1 MFGCFQED
9 ASNLP
14 AEVLPDSKPA
24 KDLPAEVDWRNEGV
38 ITDVKNQ
45 GPITIKIII
54 NLLIYLLMIN
64 YALW

>member
-1 MFGCFQED
+1 MFGCLQED

-24 KDLPAEVDWRNEGV
+24 EVDWRNEGV

-45 GPITIKIII
+45 APITIKIII

-64 YALW
+64 YAL